1 MRSHMSHR
9 KFTAAP
15 GPRRQRGAVLVLI
28 AIGLLAIIAMAGLA
42 LDGGHMMLNKT
53 RLQNTVDAAALSA
66 AKTLDQSGD
75 TTQAT
80 AAALAAFSGNADAS
94 DNREL
99 KAAYAD
105 GSGDIQVTVQYSE
118 TVRPFTPGAPAGPYV
133 RVIATDFTMPAWLI
147 TVLGI
152 NEKEVAASAV
162 AGPSPTINSACNIAP
177 MMVCGDPAAGAEN
190 LWGYTVN
197 APDVL
202 KTASGGN
209 WGETPGPGNF
219 QLIRLNDGQ
228 GAADLRVNMAGS
240 YDACIESDEE
250 VIETE
255 PGNTVGPV
263 AQGLNTRFGQ
273 YAGPMGGTEDI
284 YPPDV
289 IVEGQDPPLTTVENA
304 ATGEDDIFSGT
315 TEVTAANIN
324 DVAYSYQHY
333 INDMAN
339 PAAYDY
345 QPVEAGGIGAFERRV
360 VALPIGDCTTT
371 TNGQGDVP
379 LLGFACYFLLQPV
392 VQQGT
397 EAFVYGQFIEG
408 CTVNGTPGPNP
419 GSGPN
424 PYIIQLYDDPDSA
437 DS

>member
-9 KFTAAP
+9 SFAAAP
-15 GPRRQRGAVLVLI
+15 GPRRQGGAVLVLI

-105 GSGDIQVTVQYSE
+105 GSGAIQVTVQYSE

-152 NEKEVAASAV
+152 DEKEVAASAV

-209 WGETPGPGNF
+209 WTETPGPGNF

-240 YDACIESDEE
+240 YDACIDSDEE

-263 AQGLNTRFGQ
+263 AQGLNTRFGK

-289 IVEGQDPPLTTVENA
+289 IVEAQDPPLTTVENA

-315 TEVTAANIN
+315 TQVTADNIG
-324 DVAYSYQHY
+324 DMAYSYQEY
-333 INDMAN
+333 VTDMAN

-392 VQQGT
+392 VQKGS
-397 EAFVYGQFIEG
+397 EAFVFGQFIEG

>member
-1 MRSHMSHR
+1 MRRHMSHR
-9 KFTAAP
+9 TLAAAP
-15 GPRRQRGAVLVLI
+15 GPRHQGGAVLVLI

-80 AAALAAFSGNADAS
+80 TAALAAFAGNADAS

-99 KAAYAD
+99 RDAYANGG
-105 GSGDIQVTVQYSE
+105 GSIQVTVEYSE

-152 NEKEVAASAV
+152 AEKEVAASAV
-162 AGPSPTINSACNIAP
+162 AGPSPVIQSACNIAP

-190 LWGYTVN
+190 LWGYAVN
-197 APDVL
+197 EPDVL

-209 WGETPGPGNF
+209 WDETPGPGNF
-219 QLIRLNDGQ
+219 QLIRLDGGQ
-228 GAADLRVNMAGS
+228 GAAELRTNMAGD
-240 YDACIESDEE
+240 YNACIESDEE

-273 YAGPMGGTEDI
+273 YAGPMGGTEDQ

-289 IVEGQDPPLTTVENA
+289 LVKTQGTPLTTVENTT
-304 ATGEDDIFSGT
+304 TGEDEIYSGT
-315 TEVTAANIN
+315 TRVTADNIS
-324 DVAYSYQHY
+324 DMTYSYQEY
-333 INDMAN
+333 FADMAN

-345 QPVEAGGIGAFERRV
+345 QPVEAGGIGAYERRV

-371 TNGQGDVP
+371 TNGQGQVP
-379 LLGFACYFLLQPV
+379 MLGFACYFLLQPV

-397 EAFVYGQFIEG
+397 EAHVYGQFIEG
-408 CTVNGTPGPNP
+408 CTINGTPGPNP
-419 GSGPN
+419 GTGPN